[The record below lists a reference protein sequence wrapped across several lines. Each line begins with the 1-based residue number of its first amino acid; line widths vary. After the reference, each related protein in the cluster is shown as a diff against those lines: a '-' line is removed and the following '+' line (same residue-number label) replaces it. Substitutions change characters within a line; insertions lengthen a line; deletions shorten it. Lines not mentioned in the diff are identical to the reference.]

1 MIYFE
6 KADFDNAVLQLEA
19 VVDNFSGT
27 KAAHQAKFY
36 LGRPHLSMEIMI
48 RRLFIYLK
56 AFLK

>member
-36 LGRPHLSMEIMI
+36 LGRTAFINGIMI